1 MFKLNDIISAVPES
15 SSKSVAVPAR
25 VCYIHP
31 MGRFMS
37 WNFISERAAVLYTGR
52 AASSLRRSTK
62 KASQKAF
69 LILVPR

>member
-31 MGRFMS
+31 MGR
-37 WNFISERAAVLYTGR
+37 L
-52 AASSLRRSTK
+52 
-62 KASQKAF
+62 
-69 LILVPR
+69 